1 MTQDIYTLEL
11 KFPMEFA
18 DRLEGTHK
26 DGINAATVSA
36 LKLWVGLGDDIREL
50 ITTQANV
57 EGVSRAEFVGKA
69 VSKLMSPEPV
79 TYADLFNGPTKTERR
94 DARDKEIIARG
105 IRGVPRAQL
114 ASMFNLSEIRVHQ
127 IIRKG
132 KEQLKKEKLARDW
145 APDPYEKA

>member
-1 MTQDIYTLEL
+1 MTQELYTLEL

-36 LKLWVGLGDDIREL
+36 LKLWVGLGDDIRDI
-50 ITTQANV
+50 ITSQAQT
-57 EGVSRAEFVGKA
+57 EGMSRAEFIGRA

-94 DARDKEIIARG
+94 EARDKEIVARG

-114 ASMFNLSEIRVHQ
+114 AAMFNISEIRVHQ

-132 KEQLKKEKLARDW
+132 KAELTKEKLRRDW
-145 APDPYEKA
+145 DPDPYEKA